1 MMQVS
6 DDRKAFFD
14 IVRDFRFAILV
25 SQSSGERLH
34 GRPMSIAEI
43 ADDGTVYFST
53 SIKSGKVAEIQNDS
67 DVLLTF
73 QSRLQFAILEGVA
86 TVSRD
91 RALIVRLWKQDWNVW
106 YPGGKDDP
114 SIAVICVTPTS
125 GEYWDQS
132 GLNGAKFLFQ
142 AVKAV
147 VTGTQPQVGGE
158 QHAKV
163 EL

>member
-1 MMQVS
+1 MMQAS
-6 DDRKAFFD
+6 DDRKTFYG
-14 IVRDFRFAILV
+14 IVKDFRFAILV
-25 SQSSGERLH
+25 TQSAGERPH

-43 ADDGTVYFST
+43 SEDGTVYFST
-53 SIKSGKVAEIQNDS
+53 SIESGKVAEMQNDS
-67 DVLLTF
+67 DILVTF
-73 QSRLQFAILEGVA
+73 QSRLQFATLQGSA

-91 RALIVRLWKQDWNVW
+91 RALIARLWKPDWSVW

-114 SIAVICVTPTS
+114 FIAIICVTPTC

-132 GLNGAKFLFQ
+132 GLNGAKFLLE

-147 VTGTQPQVGGE
+147 VTGTQPQVSVE

-163 EL
+163 DL